1 MKVTVYVALP
11 AMFPESKLCAP
22 DGTLVELTVWARGSL
37 LVQVTFPPFAIVTV
51 AGSKLSDWTVPTS
64 LGMDTLA
71 VCGALVDEFDIERA
85 LDQPRTC
92 ESPTPARPMPAPIAK
107 TIKTGATIRIIKPF
121 EPVPGG
127 AVANSHHPGM
137 VGR

>member
-64 LGMDTLA
+64 LGMDTRA
-71 VCGALVDEFDIERA
+71 VCGAPVDELDIERA
-85 LDQPRTC
+85 LDKHGIPVLS
-92 ESPTPARPMPAPIAK
+92 ESDWQKA
-107 TIKTGATIRIIKPF
+107 
-121 EPVPGG
+121 
-127 AVANSHHPGM
+127 HPSGSP
-137 VGR
+137 

>member
-1 MKVTVYVALP
+1 
-11 AMFPESKLCAP
+11 MFPESKLCAP

-71 VCGALVDEFDIERA
+71 VYGALVDEIDIDNE
-85 LDQPRTC
+85 LDQPITY
-92 ESPTPARPMPAPIAK
+92 ESPTPARRMPALIAK
-107 TIKTGATIRIIKPF
+107 TIKKRATIEMIKPDK
-121 EPVPGG
+121 
-127 AVANSHHPGM
+127 
-137 VGR
+137 

>member
-1 MKVTVYVALP
+1 
-11 AMFPESKLCAP
+11 MFPDSKLCAP

-51 AGSKLSDWTVPTS
+51 AGSKLSDWTVLTF

-71 VCGALVDEFDIERA
+71 VCGAPVDELDIETA

-92 ESPTPARPMPAPIAK
+92 ENPTPARTVAAPIAEK
-107 TIKTGATIRIIKPF
+107 TDTGPMIGTNK
-121 EPVPGG
+121 
-127 AVANSHHPGM
+127 AVERVRG
-137 VGR
+137 